1 MDGRRISGTISHRVV
16 PEGTMKNPDPP
27 SERERALRIELS
39 KRTIS
44 VPSRTA
50 RDEDI
55 DRDSDEIREIGGAIN
70 GLIREERLEEAR
82 ARLDEALSQYPDEP
96 GLLNLRVVLDV
107 IDKPFGSY
115 QQARESC
122 IAALET
128 AVNKDNIF
136 YTSHILNNMALIA
149 HKEGHDEFSK
159 AMYLAAHF
167 IDRTA
172 FPPLINLA
180 AWNSR
185 KGNLPEAMEW
195 VDRILE
201 TFSDWQNN
209 DEITTFFIKD
219 ESLSNLRQYEPF
231 KKTVLSAII

>member
-1 MDGRRISGTISHRVV
+1 MT
-16 PEGTMKNPDPP
+16 NPDPP

-39 KRTIS
+39 RRTIS
-44 VPSRTA
+44 VPSRTE
-50 RDEDI
+50 RDEGI
-55 DRDSDEIREIGGAIN
+55 DRDSDRVREIGGAIN
-70 GLIREERLEEAR
+70 ALIREERLEEA
-82 ARLDEALSQYPDEP
+82 ASRLDDALKQYPNEP

-128 AVNKDNIF
+128 AVNRDNTF

-167 IDRTA
+167 IDRSA

-195 VDRILE
+195 VERILAR
-201 TFSDWQNN
+201 FPDWQNN

-219 ESLSNLRQYEPF
+219 ESLFNLREYNEFRQR
-231 KKTVLSAII
+231 VLAKLDR